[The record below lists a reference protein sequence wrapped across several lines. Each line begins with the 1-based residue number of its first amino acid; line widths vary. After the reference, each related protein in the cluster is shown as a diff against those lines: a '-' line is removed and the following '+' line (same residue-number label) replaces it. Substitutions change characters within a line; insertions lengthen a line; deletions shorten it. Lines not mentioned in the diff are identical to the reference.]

1 MAKRKCGGNI
11 LCEVMNE
18 QIGINLEWNSGRGEY
33 KKGFHIYSSP
43 DIDNYEEP
51 YAELIKIDFCPFC
64 GADLEGIRK

>member
-1 MAKRKCGGNI
+1 MAKRKCEGNV

-18 QIGINLEWNSGRGEY
+18 QIGINLEWNSGKGEY

-64 GADLEGIRK
+64 GTDLEGIRK